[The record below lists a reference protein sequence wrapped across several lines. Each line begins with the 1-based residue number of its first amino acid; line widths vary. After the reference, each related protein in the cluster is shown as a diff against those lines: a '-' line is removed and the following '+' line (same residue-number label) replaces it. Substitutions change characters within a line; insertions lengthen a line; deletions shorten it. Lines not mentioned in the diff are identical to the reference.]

1 MRVAALA
8 FGILAGLVASLILA
22 LGGLDVAADL
32 GTADDRQAQ
41 AIRFGLFVIGNLGFF
56 GAALALAAP
65 LAAAVFLV
73 LGAIACVGAALLM
86 HHTTDLVLITPP
98 ALLLVAAIFAVIA
111 HIRRPRPAD
120 PEDSDVEIIAPA
132 R

>member
-32 GTADDRQAQ
+32 GATDARQAQ

-56 GAALALAAP
+56 GADKSPILGMP
-65 LAAAVFLV
+65 KGIIIVAVFFALV
-73 LGAIACVGAALLM
+73 SLAVM
-86 HHTTDLVLITPP
+86 
-98 ALLLVAAIFAVIA
+98 LLVPIVK
-111 HIRRPRPAD
+111 RM
-120 PEDSDVEIIAPA
+120 
-132 R
+132 